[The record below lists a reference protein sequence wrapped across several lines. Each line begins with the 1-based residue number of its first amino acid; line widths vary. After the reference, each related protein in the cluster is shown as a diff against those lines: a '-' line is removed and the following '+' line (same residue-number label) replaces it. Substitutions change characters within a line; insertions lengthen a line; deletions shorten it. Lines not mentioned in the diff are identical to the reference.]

1 MNDILAF
8 ILAQPPKPAQPEMN
22 PILMFGLPLFIVVF
36 YVVVLSGSRKRKKQ
50 RATMLSNVK
59 RNDRVLTIGGII
71 GTVVN
76 VKDTEVTLKV
86 DETNN
91 VKLTVVRGAIQKVL
105 GEGEATPESP

>member
-1 MNDILAF
+1 VNDILASL
-8 ILAQPPKPAQPEMN
+8 LAQAPKQAPQEFN
-22 PILMFGLPLFIVVF
+22 PILMFGLPLFILVF
-36 YVVVLSGSRKRKKQ
+36 YVVVLSGSRKQKKERQ
-50 RATMLSNVK
+50 VMLSTVK
-59 RNDRVLTIGGII
+59 KNDRVLTIGGII

-76 VKDTEVTLKV
+76 VRDTEVTLKV